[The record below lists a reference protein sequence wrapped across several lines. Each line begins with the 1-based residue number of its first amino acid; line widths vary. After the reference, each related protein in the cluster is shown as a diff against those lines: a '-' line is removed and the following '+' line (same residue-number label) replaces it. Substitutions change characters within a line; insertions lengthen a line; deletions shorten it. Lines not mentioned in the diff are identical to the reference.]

1 MAKNKCGK
9 TRPVKDP
16 YEIWKSF
23 DQSWEWRVLKKYQNP
38 ENEAKNDFAR
48 WFCAVKSPYT
58 YDGYDMGDVY
68 VHEIKGQAYR
78 FDEAP
83 FDTKENFV
91 EEESDVFREYQNDM
105 YAMEQASTNHS
116 FADY

>member
-1 MAKNKCGK
+1 
-9 TRPVKDP
+9 
-16 YEIWKSF
+16 
-23 DQSWEWRVLKKYQNP
+23 
-38 ENEAKNDFAR
+38 
-48 WFCAVKSPYT
+48 
-58 YDGYDMGDVY
+58 MGDVY

-105 YAMEQASTNHS
+105 YAMEQASTNHP

>member
-38 ENEAKNDFAR
+38 ENEAKTTLLGGSVQLKAHI
-48 WFCAVKSPYT
+48 PM
-58 YDGYDMGDVY
+58 MGMIWV
-68 VHEIKGQAYR
+68 
-78 FDEAP
+78 
-83 FDTKENFV
+83 
-91 EEESDVFREYQNDM
+91 M
-105 YAMEQASTNHS
+105 YM
-116 FADY
+116 YMR